1 MTAGVLVEA
10 DKHRPRIV
18 DYSPHVRR
26 HDGYRSAPPRSAS
39 PYTASTGAES
49 VGELLQVLDVSV
61 EQSSK
66 RLIAEFDSKFA

>member
-1 MTAGVLVEA
+1 MTDTGRRRRGRL
-10 DKHRPRIV
+10 HRIPR
-18 DYSPHVRR
+18 H
-26 HDGYRSAPPRSAS
+26 
-39 PYTASTGAES
+39 GAES